1 MNVNGKSYIQASF
14 LPLKSCSN
22 YPVKLFTCEN
32 IHLSMVTPSVPL
44 LNDANNKQYSSFADY
59 GEKIAGSD
67 LEIEMKTIKR
77 IGAKQK

>member
-14 LPLKSCSN
+14 LPLKSYSN